1 MTLVRIVNPCAPSR
15 YGFPLPQL
23 RLARQR
29 FVHGHTTMET
39 FDDEDGVNETLAQ
52 VRDRSVVNVEHR
64 SKAIVRHN

>member
-1 MTLVRIVNPCAPSR
+1 
-15 YGFPLPQL
+15 
-23 RLARQR
+23 
-29 FVHGHTTMET
+29 MET